1 MSLSASRSVPGHHTP
16 ARLPRPPQ
24 GLYPATPI
32 EQLAADEIVATVD
45 EVWNAIAKTSKD
57 APETRAAYGND
68 VAPKYL
74 AALAKKLGDRA
85 FFGGDKPGYADLWVY
100 AWINFFTSG
109 FFGEWREGRRDCLGY
124 RTTTPH
130 PSLSDHV
137 PTDFVSRGSPA
148 IQALYER
155 IQASELIKTHDIALP
170 Q

>member
-1 MSLSASRSVPGHHTP
+1 MWCSL
-16 ARLPRPPQ
+16 Q

-57 APETRAAYGND
+57 APETRVAYGND

-85 FFGGDKPGYADLWVY
+85 FFGGDQPGYADLWVY

-109 FFGEWREGRRDCLGY
+109 FFGEWRERRRSYPRLLAKSAMRCGPML
-124 RTTTPH
+124 P
-130 PSLSDHV
+130 LADHV

-155 IQASELIKTHDIALP
+155 IQASELIKTHDIPLP